1 MPIAYQNVAK
11 ISEIPAGEKL
21 FVEVEDQ
28 PVALFNVDG
37 QIYAIDDVCTHDGGP
52 LADGKLTGHE
62 IECDRHGA
70 RFDIRTG
77 SALCMPAVENV
88 RAHHVKLEGD
98 SVFVAI
104 NDSGDLPKEAPRSAS
119 PATSQVSA
127 LAGSAATVAASSAET
142 AADVPARPIEQE
154 TIVNALKTVIDPE
167 LNVNVVD
174 LGLVYT
180 VQTRG
185 TEIDVEMTLTTP
197 ACPAGPEILRNSVK
211 AIEKIDGVTKANVK
225 LVMNPPWS
233 PARMTDD
240 ARDILG
246 IF

>member
-1 MPIAYQNVAK
+1 MPIAFQNVAR
-11 ISEIPAGEKL
+11 IAELPAGEKL
-21 FVEVEDQ
+21 FVEVDDQ

-37 QIYAIDDVCTHDGGP
+37 QIFAIDDVCTHDGGP
-52 LADGKLTGHE
+52 LADGTLKGHD
-62 IECDRHGA
+62 IECERHGA
-70 RFDIRTG
+70 RFDVRTG

-98 SVFVAI
+98 SIFVAI
-104 NDSGDLPKEAPRSAS
+104 NDSGDLPKEPPRP
-119 PATSQVSA
+119 PA
-127 LAGSAATVAASSAET
+127 GASSAAVSAVAG
-142 AADVPARPIEQE
+142 AAVATSAENAQPAAPVKPIEQE

-211 AIEKIDGVTKANVK
+211 AIEKVEGVTKANVK